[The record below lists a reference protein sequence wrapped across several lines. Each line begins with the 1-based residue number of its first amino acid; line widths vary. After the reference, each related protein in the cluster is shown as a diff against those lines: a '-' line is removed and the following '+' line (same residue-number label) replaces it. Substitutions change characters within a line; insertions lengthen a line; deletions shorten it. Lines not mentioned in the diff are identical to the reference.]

1 MEWQTRGPQVQ
12 LWKRGSKKLH
22 KTTGRDSVLANCD
35 AGTAVCRVI
44 NMRLLCFV
52 RFCNKSEHI
61 QTCFLVFLAHVYA
74 NQPLA
79 ENNRCMETTMFRPVD
94 RPFYLFCPVLRL
106 HSALITF
113 KLGQMDFNDI
123 KSPHCSKKK
132 ESERKKANKLI
143 QDVQLGGQLH
153 ADWPHLITADPWMIT
168 HGWEQLYVI
177 LCSTAREGA
186 RGNGPNDELCEKC
199 RHWFWESVKLWIN
212 TRHPTITILTH
223 THALFSHLHLNKCG
237 MPCGQPGSLRFKP
250 TDHHLSLN
258 PRLGLVVLAV

>member
-35 AGTAVCRVI
+35 AGTAVCWVI

-61 QTCFLVFLAHVYA
+61 QTCFLVYLAHVYA

-123 KSPHCSKKK
+123 KSLHCSKKK
-132 ESERKKANKLI
+132 REREKRQI
-143 QDVQLGGQLH
+143 S
-153 ADWPHLITADPWMIT
+153 
-168 HGWEQLYVI
+168 LYKM
-177 LCSTAREGA
+177 S
-186 RGNGPNDELCEKC
+186 
-199 RHWFWESVKLWIN
+199 S
-212 TRHPTITILTH
+212 
-223 THALFSHLHLNKCG
+223 
-237 MPCGQPGSLRFKP
+237 
-250 TDHHLSLN
+250 
-258 PRLGLVVLAV
+258 